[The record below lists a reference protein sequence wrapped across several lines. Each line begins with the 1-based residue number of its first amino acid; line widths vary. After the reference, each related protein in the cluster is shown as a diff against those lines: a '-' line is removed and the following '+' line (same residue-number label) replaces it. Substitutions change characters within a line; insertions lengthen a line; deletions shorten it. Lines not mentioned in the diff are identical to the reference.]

1 MYDLLESIQLFVEEY
16 AMAIALSTAAIF
28 ITIVYH
34 LTH

>member
-1 MYDLLESIQLFVEEY
+1 MYDLLESIQLFIEEY
-16 AMAIALSTAAIF
+16 AMAVALVTAGIF